1 MVALTRP
8 ICKKRGKEMHKRP
21 DFSERSFGAIL
32 EKLVEETTVTE
43 QRPDNA
49 RQAALDYHE
58 FPKPGKLEIRATKPL
73 ANGRDLARAYS
84 PGVAEACLE
93 IKADPSTASRYT
105 SRANLVGV
113 VTNGTAVL
121 GLGNIGALAS
131 KPVMEGKAVLFKKF
145 ANIDCF
151 DIELNEPDPE
161 KLAAIVCALEPT
173 FGAINLE
180 DIKAPDCFI
189 VEKLCREKMNIP
201 VFHDDQ
207 HGTAIV
213 VGAAATNALHVAGKR
228 FEEIKIVSTGGG
240 AAGIACLN
248 MLLKLGVRRE
258 NVWLCDLAGLVY
270 KGRVDQMTDQKAEYA
285 QGTAPATL
293 DDVIQDADLF
303 LGLSGPG
310 VLTAD
315 MVRKMAPRPIVFALA
330 NPSPEILPDV
340 VRAAVPDAIIAT
352 GRSDFPNQV
361 NNVLCFPFIFRGAL
375 DVGATTINDQMQLA
389 CIEGIAALARATTSA
404 EAAAAYSDEKLSFGA
419 DYLIPKPFDPRLIG
433 VVASAVAKAAMDSGV
448 ATRPIADLA
457 AYRHTLD
464 GSVFKSALIMRP
476 VFDVARQSSR
486 RIIFAEGEDER
497 VLRAASA
504 MLEEMTVKPILIG
517 RPEVMAARCERF
529 GLAIRPD
536 RDFAVVNPESDTR
549 YREYW
554 SSYHQLLERQG
565 VTPDTARAVLRTN
578 STAIAAIA
586 VHRGDAD
593 SMICGVFGQY
603 LGHLN
608 DVRQV
613 LARGGRHPL
622 GALSLMILE
631 DGPLFVADTQVNPI
645 PSPDQI
651 AATAMG
657 AARHAR
663 RFGVEPKMALCSHS
677 NFGNLDSDSGRRMR
691 AAMEILDAHECD
703 FEYEGEMSL
712 DAALDPDL
720 RERIFPNSRLKGPAN
735 IVIFG
740 YTDAANAARNMLKMK
755 AGGLEVGPIL
765 MGMGN
770 KAHIVTPSITV
781 RGLLNVSALAGA
793 PVSLYS

>member
-1 MVALTRP
+1 M
-8 ICKKRGKEMHKRP
+8 
-21 DFSERSFGAIL
+21 
-32 EKLVEETTVTE
+32 
-43 QRPDNA
+43 
-49 RQAALDYHE
+49 
-58 FPKPGKLEIRATKPL
+58 

-228 FEEIKIVSTGGG
+228 FEDIKIVSTGGG

-593 SMICGVFGQY
+593 SLICGVFGQY